1 MTHSTK
7 ILVADDDEDIRQVIG
22 LVLEPFGFDIVGAG
36 DGIEALA
43 VLRANPDV
51 RLILL
56 DLMMPRLSGIEMMK
70 SLKEDVVLGRI
81 PVVIL
86 SGDNTVSATAPAIGA
101 ASYLRKPVDLD
112 SLLQTINSSL
122 RA

>member
-1 MTHSTK
+1 MSQPTK
-7 ILVADDDEDIRQVIG
+7 ILVADDDDDIREVIA
-22 LVLEPFGFDIVGAG
+22 LVLEPFGFDTVGAC

-56 DLMMPRLSGIEMMK
+56 DLMMPRLSGAEMMR
-70 SLKEDVVLGRI
+70 SLREDVVFGRI

-86 SGDNTVSATAPAIGA
+86 SGDNTVCDTAPAIGA
-101 ASYLRKPVDLD
+101 VSYLRKPVDLD
-112 SLLQTINSSL
+112 SLLATIQSSL
-122 RA
+122 KS